1 MHILVQYLL
10 DKPCLSMKAAIK
22 KCKLQF
28 GTNEASNSVILEC
41 VQLKK
46 QQKKEEDMTLPGF
59 ESGIP

>member
-1 MHILVQYLL
+1 MQHLP

-28 GTNEASNSVILEC
+28 GTNEASNSVIVEC

-46 QQKKEEDMTLPGF
+46 KEDMILPGF
-59 ESGIP
+59 ESDS